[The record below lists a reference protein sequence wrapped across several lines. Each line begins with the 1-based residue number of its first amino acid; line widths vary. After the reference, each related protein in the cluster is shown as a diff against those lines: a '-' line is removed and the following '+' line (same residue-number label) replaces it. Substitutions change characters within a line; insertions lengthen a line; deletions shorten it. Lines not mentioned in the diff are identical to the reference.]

1 MEDGLDADGKGGP
14 RSEAGKTVRWA
25 DKAAAIR
32 GGHPPF
38 VFFCYIGA
46 HSERI

>member
-14 RSEAGKTVRWA
+14 RSEAGKTDCWA

-32 GGHPPF
+32 GILPPLVYF
-38 VFFCYIGA
+38 
-46 HSERI
+46 

>member
-14 RSEAGKTVRWA
+14 RSEAGKTARWA

-32 GGHPPF
+32 GIRPPLVYF
-38 VFFCYIGA
+38 
-46 HSERI
+46 